1 MAKSPKPEAM
11 QDDLSEVALMEPK
24 TAGAMLAYLAETG
37 TSAGRLR
44 PLEAWAK
51 ENPKATADDLYR
63 HMETTCAYQGTLRKA
78 GKWIFGDT
86 FEPEDVVKQAP
97 ADEMLRVRE
106 ENERIKSNVAG
117 LQADKLGLINQNK
130 FLQEQIAELTRQVSF
145 LKMGKSR
152 EELAQI
158 GL

>member
-1 MAKSPKPEAM
+1 MAKSQKPEV
-11 QDDLSEVALMEPK
+11 QDEPEVAVMEPK
-24 TAGAMLAYLAETG
+24 NGKGLLAYLAETG
-37 TSAGRLR
+37 TSANRLR
-44 PLEAWAK
+44 PLEVWLK

-63 HMETTCAYQGTLRKA
+63 HMEQTCQYQGTLRKA
-78 GKWIFGDT
+78 GKWLFGDA
-86 FEPEDVVKQAP
+86 FEPENVVKLAP

-130 FLQEQIAELTRQVSF
+130 FLQEQIAELTRQISF